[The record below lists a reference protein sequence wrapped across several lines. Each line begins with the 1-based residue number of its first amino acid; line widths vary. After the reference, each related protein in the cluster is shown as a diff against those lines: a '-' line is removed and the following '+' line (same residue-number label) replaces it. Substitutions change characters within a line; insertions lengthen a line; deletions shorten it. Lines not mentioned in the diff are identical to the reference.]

1 LCRNA
6 PSSPEAYRSD
16 REERPDATRLAAQRA
31 VGHDIRVNEQSLD
44 RVNAFLSAVAT
55 RTAVGDVMA
64 VTPAE
69 IGREL
74 GFPDALSTARA
85 VRALIARKRLEPA
98 QGSYRLLDVRPVA
111 AEEKESIGRRPRR
124 TGRSRATT
132 GARRAD
138 PGTARYSDFGRA
150 VVDRLVEVGRESAE
164 MRAALRTA
172 REEARGARQARDE
185 AEGRARGLAEKVRE
199 LESRAEMAESNLRTM
214 LATVRAQESGDPA
227 RDARVSDT
235 EMEAILGVL
244 KGDETSDGS
253 PAVPGA
259 DSAAS

>member
-1 LCRNA
+1 V
-6 PSSPEAYRSD
+6 PERPVMHAAYRSD
-16 REERPDATRLAAQRA
+16 GVERSGATPLAVSPA
-31 VGHDIRVNEQSLD
+31 VGHDTRVNEQSLD

-98 QGSYRLLDVRPVA
+98 QGSYRLLEVRPVA
-111 AEEKESIGRRPRR
+111 AGEKESIGRRPRKS
-124 TGRSRATT
+124 GRSRATT
-132 GARRAD
+132 GARRGDA
-138 PGTARYSDFGRA
+138 GSARYSDFGRA

-172 REEARGARQARDE
+172 REETREARQARDE

-214 LATVRAQESGDPA
+214 LATVRAQEAGDPA
-227 RDARVSDT
+227 RDAKVSDT

-244 KGDETSDGS
+244 KGDEAPDGA
-253 PAVPGA
+253 PAAPETG
-259 DSAAS
+259 SAVS

>member
-1 LCRNA
+1 MQPHWPR
-6 PSSPEAYRSD
+6 SPRSGMI
-16 REERPDATRLAAQRA
+16 A
-31 VGHDIRVNEQSLD
+31 RVNEQSLD

-111 AEEKESIGRRPRR
+111 AEEKESIGRRPRKSA
-124 TGRSRATT
+124 RSRATT
-132 GARRAD
+132 GAQRAGA
-138 PGTARYSDFGRA
+138 GTARYSDFGRA

-172 REEARGARQARDE
+172 REEAREARQARDE

-214 LATVRAQESGDPA
+214 LATVRAQEAGDPA
-227 RDARVSDT
+227 RDAKVSDT

-244 KGDETSDGS
+244 KGDDASDGT
-253 PAVPGA
+253 PTAPGTG
-259 DSAAS
+259 SALS